1 MSYLGMENVT
11 LLEKVYLKYKPLR
24 NMTERPVLKE
34 ILLEE
39 WLTSY
44 AL

>member
-24 NMTERPVLKE
+24 NMTERPVQKE
-34 ILLEE
+34 TFLEE